1 MGGAKFAFENKQKAR
16 KNCQGV
22 VSEAMKEELARK
34 GLRAAPIY
42 FYCPGS
48 LVNSFSREK
57 QNWARVQGTE

>member
-22 VSEAMKEELARK
+22 VSGAMKEELARE

-48 LVNSFSREK
+48 LVHSFSGK
-57 QNWARVQGTE
+57 NQNWARVQGTD